1 LKRATTISV
10 LCLLFASAAH
20 AQEQG
25 FEDSRLEFRVGGQ
38 AFTQFTTRVRIDSET
53 LGIGTEVELED
64 ELAVE
69 DSTGVGRLDG
79 VLRFGRRHA
88 LAMSYYDITRE
99 GTRSIVR
106 DIRVGDSV
114 FPINTA
120 VTTEFEQEIIKA
132 AYRFRFI
139 NKDRANLSGSFGLH
153 TMRFSSALRGANG
166 TISEENETDAPL
178 PVIGIQGAY
187 KLGGKWSLNGS
198 LEWFDITSGDLQ
210 GTFTDSIVA
219 VEHQT
224 FENFGFGFGYDRL
237 ALRFEAGSE
246 DLRGRL
252 DVKFDAAMIYF
263 NGRFGSVGR

>member
-1 LKRATTISV
+1 LKPTKPISI
-10 LCLLFASAAH
+10 LCLLLASAAH

-25 FEDSRLEFRVGGQ
+25 FEDSRLEFRIGGQ
-38 AFTQFTTRVRIDSET
+38 AFTQFTTRLRIDSET
-53 LGIGTEVELED
+53 LGTGTEFELED

-69 DSTGVGRLDG
+69 DSTRVGRLDG

-88 LAMSYYDITRE
+88 LAMSYYDITRQ
-99 GTRSIVR
+99 GTRNIAKE
-106 DIRVGDSV
+106 IRVGNSV
-114 FPINTA
+114 FPLNAT

-139 NKDRANLSGSFGLH
+139 NKDRGNLAGSFGVH
-153 TMRFSSALRGANG
+153 TMRFSSAMRTTNGAV
-166 TISEENETDAPL
+166 SAENETDAPL

-198 LEWFDITSGDLQ
+198 LEWFDVQAGDLQ
-210 GTFTDSIVA
+210 GKFSDFIVA

-224 FENFGFGFGYDRL
+224 FDNFGFGFGVDRL
-237 ALRFEAGSE
+237 ALRFDAGSE
-246 DLRGRL
+246 DLTGRL
-252 DVKFDAAMIYF
+252 DIRFDAAMIYF